1 MLEIILALAIF
12 SLIAA
17 TITSLAVGNIGA
29 LSQGGEHTEA
39 QALAQEGIEAVRSI
53 RDNAWNTNIYTTS
66 SVSRNNNQWVFDGEG
81 TTETIGKYTRT
92 IYFSDVCRNGSD
104 EIVDC
109 PGSYTDVQSKLA
121 TVEVSWSPRSGV
133 TNTVELF
140 TYLTNWDS
148 NKWIQT
154 DWSGGIG
161 QAIWSNNDQY
171 DAGANVDHSTS
182 GQLVLAEAATGTWKN
197 AGGTLV
203 THTDDV
209 DFDAGTFV
217 STTRAGTGDNA
228 NVVLDQSTQWA
239 AHTNSGDSSENFF
252 DIAVVSSD
260 DAWAVAHDGEIFQ
273 YDGTNWTE
281 FVDFGNSRDFNAVD
295 AVSASDVWAVT
306 ENGYIYNYNGTSW
319 SEDTDVDNY
328 DWNDIDMISASQGW
342 AVADNGEVAEY
353 NGTSWSNETVPS
365 SKNIY
370 AVEAVSATD
379 VWAVGHTGRIW
390 NYSDDLA
397 WGEHTNSGDSSEN
410 FFDIA
415 VVSSDDAWAVA
426 HDGEIFQYDGTN
438 WTEFVDFGNSR
449 DFNAV
454 DAVSA
459 SDVWAVTENGYIYNY
474 NGTSWSEDTDV
485 DNYDWN
491 DIDMI
496 SASQGWAVADNGE
509 VAEYNGTSWSNETVP
524 SSKNIYAVEAV
535 SATDVWAVGHTG
547 RIWNYNGSS
556 WSLSVDTGGTNWYD
570 LGIVSAS
577 DIWAVGRGGD
587 IAHYNGTSWDDSIST
602 PTSETLNGIHVISA
616 NDIWATGENG
626 VVLHYNGTSWSIH
639 TDTGTEDWNEIG
651 MIDTT
656 SGFVVGD
663 SGEIFEYGTNPS
675 WSLFVDTGA
684 THWYDLGVVSASDI
698 WAVGRGGDIAHY
710 NGTSWDDSISTP
722 TSETLN
728 GIHVIS
734 ANDIWATGENGV
746 VLHYNGTSWS
756 IHTDTGTEDWNEI
769 GMIDT
774 TSGFVVGDS
783 GEIFEYGV
791 AYEASGTFV
800 SSVIDGGSGSNDWE
814 SVFWTETLP
823 SGGEITVSTRS
834 GDTASPDVSWSN
846 WSSELTDET
855 GEDISSSDSRYIQ
868 YRLTFTRPTDP
879 NQTPQLDDITI
890 IYNAPTGENLR
901 GVDPVSASDIWA
913 VGNDGVIIHYNGSTW
928 TSVASPTGED
938 LYGIDMISAS
948 DGWAIGRSGVI
959 LRYNGSS
966 WSVHT
971 DTSNE
976 AWNTISMVS
985 ASKGFAGGN
994 SSNNMA
1000 EYDGSAWT
1008 EFVGPVSDDINDI
1021 YMFDGGTGWAVGDSG
1036 KILYYDGSSWSSDS
1050 DQGGEDI
1057 MGVHMVSTSDGW
1069 AVGESGKIW
1078 RYNGSSWSEHSDV
1091 GDDWEAVVLADASTG
1106 WSLGTTNEARRW
1118 DGSSWSSEGIPT
1130 NQTIYDVEAV
1140 TTIDAWAVGRSGTIL
1155 HFDQSSLYE
1164 LSGSATSSAFDTGDA
1179 SPVQVIEWDETLPA
1193 GSDIKFQIRSAP
1205 DDSGSPGTWTDWYG
1219 SSGSGSFFT
1228 APTNNL
1234 ISSDLN
1240 WNQWL
1245 QYRVEFS
1252 SDGDDTPILTEVKVD
1267 YK

>member
-1 MLEIILALAIF
+1 MNYFLEKKGQSMLEIILALAIF

-390 NYSDDLA
+390 NY
-397 WGEHTNSGDSSEN
+397 
-410 FFDIA
+410 
-415 VVSSDDAWAVA
+415 
-426 HDGEIFQYDGTN
+426 
-438 WTEFVDFGNSR
+438 
-449 DFNAV
+449 
-454 DAVSA
+454 
-459 SDVWAVTENGYIYNY
+459 
-474 NGTSWSEDTDV
+474 
-485 DNYDWN
+485 
-491 DIDMI
+491 
-496 SASQGWAVADNGE
+496 
-509 VAEYNGTSWSNETVP
+509 
-524 SSKNIYAVEAV
+524 
-535 SATDVWAVGHTG
+535 
-547 RIWNYNGSS
+547 NGSS

-570 LGIVSAS
+570 LGI
-577 DIWAVGRGGD
+577 
-587 IAHYNGTSWDDSIST
+587 
-602 PTSETLNGIHVISA
+602 
-616 NDIWATGENG
+616 
-626 VVLHYNGTSWSIH
+626 
-639 TDTGTEDWNEIG
+639 
-651 MIDTT
+651 
-656 SGFVVGD
+656 
-663 SGEIFEYGTNPS
+663 
-675 WSLFVDTGA
+675 
-684 THWYDLGVVSASDI
+684 VSASDI